1 MAKGRVEVT
10 ENRPQIVETDD
21 SVEVSITE
29 TRATVVESPVGLQGP
44 GGLDD
49 KHFVHNQTTP
59 SDEWVIAHNLDKK
72 PSVTVVDSADN
83 QWQAEVEYV
92 DQDNIIVR
100 TQAPF
105 SGKAYLN

>member
-1 MAKGRVEVT
+1 MAEGKITVT
-10 ENRPQIVETDD
+10 ETPGVLNVEQTEATIV
-21 SVEVSITE
+21 V
-29 TRATVVESPVGLQGP
+29 SPVGLQGP